1 MSSSKIRFVSHE
13 SESTFLDP
21 RKGFQPSTAQFE
33 VRIDPLTGR
42 TGHFSHFG
50 AITPPKLPIGTYT
63 MPEVKGF
70 CPFCPENRETRT
82 PRFPDSAPVK
92 GRPARN
98 EAVLIPNLYPYDI
111 YNGVVIMTGD
121 HVVPLDRF
129 DEGRLG
135 DAFSLGIDFLTRIK
149 SRDSSLP
156 YHVMTWNYMPPSGGG
171 LVHPH
176 QQHFASKYPG
186 NQYMDELAA
195 SSRFFETNGV
205 NYWDEFVSAERAQG
219 ERFIGEVGNSRW
231 IASFV
236 SLGLL
241 GDIQCVF
248 PGVYSVEDFT
258 ESHRDSLVQGLL
270 KVFKYYMQAG
280 IYSFNASLFFGPA
293 DQRFFSS
300 HFRIV
305 PRTFLNT
312 RDYASDLNFFQA
324 VLGEPVSVVMPETLS
339 RNVREFF
346 GPPAAGGHP

>member
-1 MSSSKIRFVSHE
+1 MSSSKIRFESHE

-21 RKGFQPSTAQFE
+21 RKGFKPTSTQFE

-50 AITPPKLPIGTYT
+50 AITPPKLPLDTYAT
-63 MPEVKGF
+63 PEVKGF
-70 CPFCPENRETRT
+70 CPFCPENREART
-82 PRFPDSAPVK
+82 PLFVDSAPVK
-92 GRPARN
+92 GRPEKN

-111 YNGVVIMTGD
+111 YNGVVIMTDD

-129 DEGRLG
+129 DAGKLG
-135 DAFSLGIDFLTRIK
+135 DAFSLGIDFLDKIR

-176 QQHFASKYPG
+176 QQYFASKYPG
-186 NQYMDELAA
+186 NQYMDELQA
-195 SSRFFETNGV
+195 SSGFFEANGI
-205 NYWDEFVSAERAQG
+205 NYWDELVSEERRQG
-219 ERFIGEVGNSRW
+219 ERFIGETGNSQW

-241 GDIQCVF
+241 GDILCVL
-248 PGVYSVEDFT
+248 PGVHYVGDFT
-258 ESHRDSLVQGLL
+258 QDHLDGLIEGLL
-270 KVFKYYMQAG
+270 RVFQYYIQSG
-280 IYSFNASLFFGPA
+280 IYSFNASLYFGPA
-293 DQRFFSS
+293 GQHSFSS

-324 VLGEPVSVVMPETLS
+324 VLGEPVSVVMPETLC
-339 RNVREFF
+339 RNVKMFF
-346 GPPAAGGHP
+346 